1 MPDLTHVIAQYASI
15 EPWLRTVTPAPER
28 ERLEKSGRAEQA
40 GGPDS
45 AVRRAVPATG
55 GMATASSGPRSCS
68 THTAGSWTA
77 ATRRDRRAARPARG
91 PVPALSLP
99 HHHELRQGLPE
110 GPQPRQGHRA
120 DQADDGRAADV
131 TARLS
136 VRQRSPRCQGLRILR
151 TRGEPKR
158 RGHRASSMRAR
169 DVPV

>member
-1 MPDLTHVIAQYASI
+1 MIKDLVPDLTHVIAQYASI

-28 ERLEKSGRAEQA
+28 ERLQSPEERNKREGLISARTTSCPSYWWNGDRFLGPAVLLQA
-40 GGPDS
+40 HRWIMDS
-45 AVRRAVPATG
+45 RDEA
-55 GMATASSGPRSCS
+55 
-68 THTAGSWTA
+68 
-77 ATRRDRRAARPARG
+77 DRRAARPARG

-136 VRQRSPRCQGLRILR
+136 VQSAKPALPR
-151 TRGEPKR
+151 PA
-158 RGHRASSMRAR
+158 HS
-169 DVPV
+169 